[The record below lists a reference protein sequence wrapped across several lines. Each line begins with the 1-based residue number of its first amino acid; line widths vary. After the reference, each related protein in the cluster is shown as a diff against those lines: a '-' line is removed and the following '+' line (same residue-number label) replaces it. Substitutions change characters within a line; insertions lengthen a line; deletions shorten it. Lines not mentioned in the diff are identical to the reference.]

1 MNNLNNTQSILG
13 VQTEQEYCRLYKVL
27 TQNYGLEVAGLYGYL
42 LDQRGLSIKTTRDES
57 KKENFLDELGFYC
70 VVTYEELENELKM
83 TEYKIKKNK
92 KVLRDLGLI
101 TEVRQLDKGNK
112 IYVWD
117 IPANWKYQY
126 GRKSTDV

>member
-1 MNNLNNTQSILG
+1 MEKLQSVSNI
-13 VQTEQEYCRLYKVL
+13 QTEHEYCRLYKVL
-27 TQNYGLEVAGLYGYL
+27 LQKYGLEVAGLYGYL

-57 KKENFLDELGFYC
+57 KREKFLDELGFYC
-70 VVTYEELENELKM
+70 VVTYEELQTELCM

-92 KVLRDLGLI
+92 KILRDLGLI

-117 IPANWKYQY
+117 IPAGWDYQY
-126 GRKSTDV
+126 GGNSTNV